1 MYKYPYIPKEY
12 YAATIFACKMLRE
25 NGYFNKA
32 IKIASGYYHVDK
44 EELEKHVRA
53 RTNAGK
59 KAKAEAGYKMKNY
72 EVTIAC
78 ECDANT
84 EPSFT
89 IERVKGKN
97 LETVRK
103 RFRKSCLEFS
113 RSNDTGSSYSPYKYI
128 YDIKEI
134 D

>member
-12 YAATIFACKMLRE
+12 YAATIFACKMLRD

-32 IKIASGYYHVDK
+32 IKIASGYYSVDPD
-44 EELEKHVRA
+44 ELEKHVRA
-53 RTNAGK
+53 KTNAGK
-59 KAKAEAGYKMKNY
+59 KAKVEAGYKMKNY
-72 EVTIAC
+72 EVTITC

-89 IERVKGKN
+89 VKRVKGKN

-113 RSNDTGSSYSPYKYI
+113 RSNDIGSSYSPYKYI